1 MSSGPQDVH
10 MLVTLTVTV
19 FPLAVKRVSMVSVR
33 DTTDGYS
40 PVAWSDWPQIG
51 LLNGICVSVDLV
63 VVLGGQHTISGQ

>member
-19 FPLAVKRVSMVSVR
+19 FPLAVKRVSMVSLL

-40 PVAWSDWPQIG
+40 PVA
-51 LLNGICVSVDLV
+51 
-63 VVLGGQHTISGQ
+63 